1 MKNLLQSYIMSG
13 PYRVALLLLLAGAA
27 AMGSA
32 GAKSYRLEVSRESK
46 INETRLEAGTYTL
59 KLNEEGEAQIYRG
72 KEMIL
77 KTRAQVKPL
86 QKGMLQNTVVQDSDG
101 TIREVRFQKD
111 VVVFS
116 SHTDAGDVDSQLV
129 EAAKEGSAGAV
140 KELLAQGADV
150 NGKDKLFGWTA
161 LMWAA
166 TKGHVDTVRVL
177 LEAGA
182 DVTVR
187 ERNGWSA
194 AMMAGNEGYLNIV
207 RLIREAEAK
216 E

>member
-1 MKNLLQSYIMSG
+1 MLL
-13 PYRVALLLLLAGAA
+13 VAA
-27 AMGSA
+27 AAEGFA
-32 GAKSYRLEVSRESK
+32 GAKIYRLELSRESK

-72 KEMIL
+72 GEMIL

-86 QKGMLQNTVVQDSDG
+86 PKGLSHNTLVQDSDG

-116 SHTDAGDVDSQLV
+116 SQADAGDVDSQLV
-129 EAAKEGSAGAV
+129 EAVKEGSAGTV
-140 KELLAQGADV
+140 REILAQGADV

-187 ERNGWSA
+187 ERNGWTA

-207 RLIREAEAK
+207 KLIREAEAK